1 MNVNKSH
8 KKSPQKVKASTKPI
22 ERVSTK
28 KLIDSIKRD
37 IERAIEESETDKP
50 KNGK

>member
-8 KKSPQKVKASTKPI
+8 KKSPRRARALKPI
-22 ERVSTK
+22 ERVPTK

-37 IERAIEESETDKP
+37 IAKAVKDAETAEKA
-50 KNGK
+50 KEK

>member
-8 KKSPQKVKASTKPI
+8 KKSPQRKRALKPI
-22 ERVSTK
+22 ERVPTK

-37 IERAIEESETDKP
+37 IERVVRESETADKS
-50 KNGK
+50 KKE

>member
-8 KKSPQKVKASTKPI
+8 KKTPPKRARALKPI
-22 ERVSTK
+22 ERVPTK

-37 IERAIEESETDKP
+37 IERSIESAPIAKTK
-50 KNGK
+50 KK

>member
-8 KKSPQKVKASTKPI
+8 KKSSKRTRALKPI
-22 ERVSTK
+22 ERVPTK

-37 IERAIEESETDKP
+37 IERVVRESEPDKT
-50 KNGK
+50 KKE